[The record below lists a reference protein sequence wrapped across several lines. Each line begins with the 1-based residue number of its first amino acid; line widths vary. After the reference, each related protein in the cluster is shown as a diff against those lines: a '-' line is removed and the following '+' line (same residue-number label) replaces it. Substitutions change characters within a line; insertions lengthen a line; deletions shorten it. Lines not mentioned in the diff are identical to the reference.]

1 MKKYHAAAGY
11 FTRALAEGEK
21 DVTGNYSIMLWVEKL
36 GMTAFARSKRLQVL
50 YNMGNKLLFTG
61 NPELAFKCFQ
71 ESSLLY
77 YKQPKLWLRLAE
89 CCVGSHVK
97 KVLKISGNYR
107 LIVS

>member
-1 MKKYHAAAGY
+1 
-11 FTRALAEGEK
+11 
-21 DVTGNYSIMLWVEKL
+21 
-36 GMTAFARSKRLQVL
+36 MTSFARSKRLQVL

-97 KVLKISGNYR
+97 KVKRERCREVDIECR
-107 LIVS
+107 